1 MCLLA
6 YVTAIFGKHDKL
18 NKSMQGKN
26 TNLMHMRD
34 RTDGFRGKRAYWRE
48 SISKANLAPF
58 PQLSMFL
65 KDNRIDKCSTKG
77 MCSPLSS

>member
-1 MCLLA
+1 
-6 YVTAIFGKHDKL
+6 
-18 NKSMQGKN
+18 MQEKKAN
-26 TNLMHMRD
+26 FMHMSD
-34 RTDGFRGKRAYWRE
+34 CIDGFRGKLAYWRE

-65 KDNRIDKCSTKG
+65 KDNSIDKCSTKG